1 MDFVSTPGR
10 TNCCTAGKVSFSV
23 TWSARG
29 VFTENAVFR
38 AVRLLVPR
46 NSDCIPAGEPERM
59 AGMKKQFIFEFEDG
73 SAKVTGD
80 RHDSMSTDYYSG
92 DEILRI
98 SGGGDT
104 VPFVSGNSSGLI
116 ALGKFLIQIGMS
128 EYRDGF
134 HVHIE
139 EDFNADRPEILIV
152 GVNNSH

>member
-1 MDFVSTPGR
+1 
-10 TNCCTAGKVSFSV
+10 
-23 TWSARG
+23 
-29 VFTENAVFR
+29 
-38 AVRLLVPR
+38 
-46 NSDCIPAGEPERM
+46 M